1 MFKYIGAIASSVI
14 SKKKKETSKKKSESE
29 HPINKVTKKQQLKWV
44 EEGVCQCCG
53 ADSGKYKDICDN
65 CLYI

>member
-1 MFKYIGAIASSVI
+1 MFKYIGAIAASVI

-29 HPINKVTKKQQLKWV
+29 YLINKVTKKQHLKWV
-44 EEGVCQCCG
+44 EGDVCQCCG
-53 ADSGKYKDICDN
+53 RDSGKYKGICDN